1 MSTSVT
7 AYRHKINNNDYTF
20 RVTLISVAGSK
31 STGQDIA
38 PASIKEFFIS
48 DTLNVFY
55 ADGYIVIDNNQDVI
69 ERDTPNINP
78 YSNPAY
84 YNLAGNTTNNTN
96 LNAPDG
102 TASNASAGFAFR
114 GESRDII
121 RVDIM
126 PSLDD
131 STVSSLGSPNAQ
143 KYFYMNYDFAIYN
156 SEEIPGDKPGEKL
169 KKLYFRD
176 LYYQLM
182 LEKNVPFST
191 ATIAGAGNNSTVITA
206 ASASILPQNADNSD
220 RAIST
225 GLALKEFIKAAFPPD
240 DIYTATFSVNIPGIQ
255 DATTLTSEQ
264 QDQQNIDWDLGG
276 TDIFFSTPANYKAID
291 CIKYIMARH
300 VSNASSNFDQCFLQL
315 TRDTRQFKFK
325 SLTQYFKEA
334 YNAAD
339 DSPGNLYLETVK
351 IGGATQ
357 QDGQDN
363 TAPYFTPTGGLHF
376 DRIGTIKSF
385 SFDNMAG
392 MISQLK
398 LVPTFVHSYDYEN
411 KQFQID
417 IARNGIA
424 QAMKTYQQNYVNY
437 MNSSNDEQAFPN
449 FAPGQLRYRNKNVKN
464 VFSTTEQNQDQRLA
478 WGRNEFL
485 YASVF
490 TNNLISF
497 RLIGSTHRQAGMFIG
512 IDRDGAIPSS
522 KFDNKLLGIY
532 LILEA
537 KHSFQ
542 GNKYYN
548 DLNCIKVYN
557 FQQLDDTYTDSQADG
572 NLIGLVSNG
581 L

>member
-1 MSTSVT
+1 MSTSIT
-7 AYRHKINNNDYTF
+7 AYSHKINNNDYTF
-20 RVTLISVAGSK
+20 RVTLISVAGSQ
-31 STGQDIA
+31 STGQDISPTA
-38 PASIKEFFIS
+38 IKELYIS
-48 DTLNVFY
+48 DTLHNFY
-55 ADGYIVIDNNQDVI
+55 QEGYIVIDNNQDVI
-69 ERDTPNINP
+69 ERDTPNIDVYN
-78 YSNPAY
+78 SPAY
-84 YNLAGNTTNNTN
+84 YNNAGSTTNNADPN
-96 LNAPDG
+96 NPNG
-102 TASNASAGFAFR
+102 ASNNANAGFVFR
-114 GESRDII
+114 GEARDII

-131 STVSSLGSPNAQ
+131 TTINNLGSPDSQ

-156 SEEIPGDKPGEKL
+156 SEEIPGDNPGEKL

-176 LYYQLM
+176 LFYQFM

-191 ATIAGAGNNSTVITA
+191 ATIAGVNTNTA
-206 ASASILPQNADNSD
+206 TASASTLPQNADNSE
-220 RAIST
+220 RAIPT
-225 GLALKEFIKAAFPPD
+225 GLALREFIKAAFPPND
-240 DIYTATFSVNIPGIQ
+240 SYPASFSVNIPGVQ
-255 DATTLTSEQ
+255 DITTLTQDQ

-276 TDIFFSTPANYKAID
+276 TDIFFSTPANFKAID
-291 CIKYIMARH
+291 CVKYIMSRH
-300 VSNASSNFDQCFLQL
+300 VSDANSNFDQCFLQL
-315 TRDTRQFKFK
+315 SRDKRQFSFK

-334 YNAAD
+334 YNASN

-351 IGGATQ
+351 IGGAVQ

-363 TAPYFTPTGGLHF
+363 TLPYFTPSKALHF

-392 MISQLK
+392 MISQNK
-398 LVPTFVHSYDYEN
+398 LAPTFVHSYDYES

-437 MNSSNDEQAFPN
+437 MNSSNDEQAFPS
-449 FAPGQLRYRNKNVKN
+449 FAPGQLRYQNKNINN
-464 VFSTTEQNQDQRLA
+464 VFSTTEQDADQRLA

-497 RLIGSTHRQAGMFIG
+497 RLIGSTHRQAGYFIG

-532 LILEA
+532 LIVEA

-557 FQQLDDTYTDSQADG
+557 FKQLDDTYTDQQADG

-581 L
+581 Q